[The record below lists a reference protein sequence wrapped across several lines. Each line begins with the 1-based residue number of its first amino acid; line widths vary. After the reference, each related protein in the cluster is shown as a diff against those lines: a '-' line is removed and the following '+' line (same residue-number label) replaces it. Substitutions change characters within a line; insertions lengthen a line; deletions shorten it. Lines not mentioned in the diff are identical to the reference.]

1 MYSRDH
7 AIRSQPMSE
16 GLARNWWLLGIR
28 GLGALAFGI
37 GIVALSPRAL
47 AAIVLAF
54 SAYVAADGML
64 AILSGV
70 RAIQRGERWTAL
82 ILQGSRN
89 LAVAGAV
96 IAIPDLAIVPFLQ
109 VTSAWAAL
117 TGALLLVAARRLAD
131 GYGRWPLILGGAL
144 SISWGALEAAAG
156 PSTDADGRTTGL
168 WLAAYALPFGLALLG
183 LSWSLHA
190 KHSAQATT

>member
-16 GLARNWWLLGIR
+16 GRARNWWLLGIR

-70 RAIQRGERWTAL
+70 RAIQRGDRWTAL
-82 ILQGSRN
+82 ILQGASN

-96 IAIPDLAIVPFLQ
+96 IAIPDLAIVPF
-109 VTSAWAAL
+109 
-117 TGALLLVAARRLAD
+117 
-131 GYGRWPLILGGAL
+131 
-144 SISWGALEAAAG
+144 
-156 PSTDADGRTTGL
+156 
-168 WLAAYALPFGLALLG
+168 
-183 LSWSLHA
+183 
-190 KHSAQATT
+190 